1 VEPPPTTSRPV
12 VLVDELLHADPHG
25 DGVHWSLRGTDEIDM
40 NLVHL
45 DPGSSIAEHRND
57 VVDVVVVAL
66 AGSGRL
72 RLDGEDHP
80 LVPRSIALAARG
92 THRSIHAGADGLSY
106 LTVHRHRAPL
116 GIGRTRAH
124 DARDGSTDEGGEAPC
139 FAHLLDP
146 GDA

>member
-1 VEPPPTTSRPV
+1 MEPHHTATRPV

-25 DGVHWSLRGTDEIDM
+25 DGVHWSLTGSDELDM

-57 VVDVVVVAL
+57 AVDVVVVVL
-66 AGSGRL
+66 TGSGRL

-80 LVPRSIALAARG
+80 LVPRSVALAARG

-106 LTVHRHRAPL
+106 LTVHRHRPPL
-116 GIGRTRAH
+116 GIGRAPAG
-124 DARDGSTDEGGEAPC
+124 DEPDDEGGEAPC
-139 FAHLLDP
+139 FAHLLEPD
-146 GDA
+146 DA